1 MLAIFSV
8 LLIIALSILV
18 TRVAAV
24 ALTHTGLSRD
34 VARFQARSAFSG
46 VGYTTTEA
54 ERVTR
59 HPVRR
64 RIAMT
69 LMLLGNAGI
78 VTVIASLVLG
88 VVDPGDTGP
97 GLFIRLL
104 ILGGGVVALWLLAA
118 SPLVD
123 RWLSSLISLSLERW
137 TDLDVRDYAQLL
149 HLTDDYGVQE
159 LRVRPDEW
167 LVGRSLA
174 ELSLREEGIIVLG
187 IERDDGDYVGAPR
200 GETMVEAGDLMILY
214 GRAEALDRLD
224 RRPQGEAGERQHRE
238 GVAEQ
243 QRERA
248 TQARREEERRSRPGA
263 GG

>member
-34 VARFQARSAFSG
+34 AARFQARSAFTG

-88 VVDPGDTGP
+88 VVDPADAGP
-97 GLFIRLL
+97 GLWVRVLV
-104 ILGGGVVALWLLAA
+104 LGGGVVGLWLLAA

-123 RWLSSLISLSLERW
+123 RWLSRLISLALDRW
-137 TDLDVRDYAQLL
+137 TEIEVRDYAQLL
-149 HLTDDYGVQE
+149 HLTDDYGVRE
-159 LRVRPDEW
+159 LRVGSDDW
-167 LVGRSLA
+167 LVDSSLA
-174 ELSLREEGIIVLG
+174 DLSLRDEGVIVLG
-187 IERDDGDYVGAPR
+187 IEREDGSYVGAPR
-200 GETMVEAGDLMILY
+200 GETVVEAGDLLILY
-214 GRAEALDRLD
+214 GRAEALNGLD
-224 RRPQGEAGERQHRE
+224 RRPKGEEGDRRHRE
-238 GVAEQ
+238 SVE
-243 QRERA
+243 
-248 TQARREEERRSRPGA
+248 EEERERKKQNRRDEERGSRAA
-263 GG
+263 GRE